1 MDNYCYIL
9 FLLVQ
14 NVLFQVRRQIDFH
27 KVIFASSFFL
37 LQDMFR
43 LETPGGGGYGSPD
56 TATPNDMNT
65 TEPPLKKQRY
75 IERGSV
81 HEYTRAQEAV

>member
-1 MDNYCYIL
+1 
-9 FLLVQ
+9 
-14 NVLFQVRRQIDFH
+14 
-27 KVIFASSFFL
+27 
-37 LQDMFR
+37 MFR

-81 HEYTRAQEAV
+81 HEYTRSQEAV